1 MKYGLPY
8 MGSKNKIAAW
18 LVHDVLPDGQ
28 IFVDL
33 FAGGCAVTH
42 CAMVH
47 HKYDRYIIND
57 ISEAPGIFI
66 DAIQGKYKDYY
77 NVPTREEFYASD
89 DLVTRLLYSFG
100 NAKDTYLWGEELERI
115 KVPASRMVSAPTM
128 HERRKWYREFMQVLI
143 EYGLPKGRVY
153 ERLEGLERLQGIE
166 RLEGLDRLQGIERLE
181 GIERLQK
188 DYREVIIPPGAV
200 VYADPPYKSSPAVRT
215 YGEFNY
221 DDFESW
227 LAEVPFPV
235 YVSEYDCPAGCTLI
249 AEKDTYSSMAA
260 NSNNPVTERVYVQ
273 TRYKDQYIKPG
284 QIDFFTMLP

>member
-8 MGSKNKIAAW
+8 MGSKNKIAEW
-18 LVHDVLPDGQ
+18 LIHDVLPDGQ

-77 NVPTREEFYASD
+77 NVPTRVEFYASD
-89 DLVTRLLYSFG
+89 DPVIRLLYSFG

-115 KVPASRMVSAPTM
+115 KVPASRMISAPTM
-128 HERRKWYREFMQVLI
+128 HERRKWYRQFMQVLI
-143 EYGLPKGRVY
+143 EYGLPNGRVY
-153 ERLEGLERLQGIE
+153 ELEGLERLQNIERLEGLERLQ
-166 RLEGLDRLQGIERLE
+166 
-181 GIERLQK
+181 K
-188 DYREVIIPPGAV
+188 DYRQVIIPPGAV

-221 DDFESW
+221 EEFEAW

-235 YVSEYDCPAGCTLI
+235 YVSEYDCPAGCTMI

-260 NSNNPVTERVYVQ
+260 NSNKPVTERVFVQ

>member
-89 DLVTRLLYSFG
+89 DPVIRLLYSFG
-100 NAKDTYLWGEELERI
+100 NDKDTYLWGEELERL

-128 HERRKWYREFMQVLI
+128 HERRKWYKQFMQVLI
-143 EYGLPKGRVY
+143 EYGLPNGRVY
-153 ERLEGLERLQGIE
+153 ELEGLERLQNIE
-166 RLEGLDRLQGIERLE
+166 RLEGL
-181 GIERLQK
+181 ERLQK

-260 NSNNPVTERVYVQ
+260 KTNKPVTEKVYIQ